1 MCSQCLLCDHL
12 VFILLFII
20 CHVSFI
26 HHVYVMCILC
36 VYYVYITCTS
46 HAHHTSHVY
55 HITHHI
61 HITHHMHITC
71 TSHITHHTHTPRK
84 YWTCSRTAAVASSP
98 SPTTKCASATAPTA
112 CFSRTYLFSPHSP
125 TAAKHAIQVPLLRQL
140 IRHGQRVW
148 CVPLRWQG
156 ELRYHGVCRQEP

>member
-20 CHVSFI
+20 CHVSC
-26 HHVYVMCILC
+26 HSSRVCHVYTMCI
-36 VYYVYITCTS
+36 S
-46 HAHHTSHVY
+46 HA
-55 HITHHI
+55 
-61 HITHHMHITC
+61 HHMHITHAHHTC
-71 TSHITHHTHTPRK
+71 TSHMHITCTHHTHTPRK